1 MRSRAFRRSLCCRL
15 LKPRFP
21 AIGVSTTHS
30 SGGAAWPR
38 ISRGLLPSQ
47 GTLLYFP
54 VLFAFLICPLYYIRA
69 YLAIPATWAPVE
81 RLFSVAGNVISGK
94 RTRLSDGAAA
104 DLIVLHQSWATCAA
118 AAWLQAVPPARRRA
132 NPRQKARAP
141 VAATWR
147 LVPLPRFFSS

>member
-1 MRSRAFRRSLCCRL
+1 MRSRAFRRYLCCRL

-21 AIGVSTTHS
+21 AIGVSTTLS

-69 YLAIPATWAPVE
+69 YLAVPATSAPVE

-94 RTRLSDGAAA
+94 RTRLTDGAAA
-104 DLIVLHQSWATCAA
+104 DLIVLHQSWATCAQ
-118 AAWLQAVPPARRRA
+118 LLPGFRQSHLSEEERTPAKKRA
-132 NPRQKARAP
+132 RPS
-141 VAATWR
+141 
-147 LVPLPRFFSS
+147 LPLGA